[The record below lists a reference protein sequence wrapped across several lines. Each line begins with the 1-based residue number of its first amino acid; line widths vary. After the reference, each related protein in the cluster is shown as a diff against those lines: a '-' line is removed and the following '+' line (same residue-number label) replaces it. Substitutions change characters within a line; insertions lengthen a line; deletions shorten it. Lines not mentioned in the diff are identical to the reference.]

1 MQAEKQCSALG
12 EGIAA
17 LQAVKYTNPAEAAHS
32 TVQAQASLRVC
43 RSEMADGVRTGLEIP
58 WPYLL
63 FGLLLCCFGYY

>member
-1 MQAEKQCSALG
+1 MR
-12 EGIAA
+12 
-17 LQAVKYTNPAEAAHS
+17 VKYTNLAEAAHS

-43 RSEMADGVRTGLEIP
+43 HSEMADGVRTGLEIP